1 MDIIFEVGLCFLP
14 FENLFIAPSAGWATI
29 TPIIFMIYLLF
40 NLRYV
45 IKTISKYKKIFIF
58 IVAGLILSII
68 NYVFNGI
75 EIKNLINA
83 LISLAFGIID
93 FISIDI
99 YFRQKKSNV
108 NKSIKML
115 LIVYTISLLIG
126 WIQFITIKCDIE
138 VLKMFFTAIE
148 KRTYI
153 KVNRV
158 QFTFTE
164 PSFIGMHLFGILLP
178 TYFAT
183 KEKKIQFLVILF
195 SVSSII
201 FSSSIRILVDII
213 AIAGILYLL
222 YIVKNRYNKKIVVIT
237 AVLVIVGIVSII
249 VLYNTNTR
257 IKNIMDKG
265 VYGDRITCVK
275 IF

>member
-1 MDIIFEVGLCFLP
+1 MDRIFEIGLCFLP

-45 IKTISKYKKIFIF
+45 IKTIYKYKQIFIF
-58 IVAGLILSII
+58 IIAGLILSII

-83 LISLAFGIID
+83 LISLGFGIID

-99 YFRQKKSNV
+99 YFRQKKNDE

-115 LIVYTISLLIG
+115 LIVYTISIVIG
-126 WIQFITIKCDIE
+126 WIQFIAIKCDIE
-138 VLKMFFTAIE
+138 VLKIFFTAIE

-153 KVNRV
+153 NVDRA

-178 TYFAT
+178 IYFAT
-183 KEKKIQFLVILF
+183 KKKNILVLLIIF

-213 AIAGILYLL
+213 AIIGILYLL
-222 YIVKNRYNKKIVVIT
+222 YVVKNKYNKKIVVTTVVLFFIGILSIT
-237 AVLVIVGIVSII
+237 I
-249 VLYNTNTR
+249 LYNTNTR

-265 VYGDRITCVK
+265 VYGDRITCV
-275 IF
+275 